1 MTVTPRTCPQCQ
13 TPMPDGAAKCPQCGL
28 GLATPVNGKP
38 AARVTGTTAKVATAV
53 PVAPPPAPKS
63 AVRVRGALAPARKPV
78 STAPDDDAPQGARW
92 VWPAVLG
99 VGLPLLAAG
108 AFLLVKS
115 LTAEDDPPTPGGG
128 TQVAVAPK
136 NGGPELPPKGDP
148 PDKGVGQ
155 PPKEKDGPQEHELV
169 PVEDPKGRPPPK
181 TADSNHS
188 GELPPLVR
196 PPTPPQPAL
205 AGASLFPDIPV
216 LAPTKYSVHEL
227 TVSRQPKPLR
237 LAVTPPR
244 YDNMGAL
251 LTKLGPGY
259 KYTQFPDTDLADLK
273 KLSEFDV
280 LFLTC
285 SSSNS
290 GNLKLNAALRQ
301 FVERGGTLYASDLR
315 FDAVAGAFPDYVD
328 NRQRAQGRPG
338 KVTADVVNPGLRELI
353 GKQVPITFNAG
364 GWKAAAFDRKKVTT
378 FLEGNFQATG
388 GSPGQMTRG
397 QFMVKFTCKKGAV
410 IFTSFHNSAQ
420 NSAFET
426 ALLKYIVFTAVT
438 TQVEAEIREALK
450 KNGFTPQD
458 TKRHSISRGETS
470 PVHTYKLEK
479 SGALQF
485 ALGLEG
491 QGASK
496 VRLALVTPRG
506 EKIEHDGDS
515 SFIFEVPDAP
525 AGEWRYSVRATEV
538 PYANYPMTVTVGKKN

>member
-1 MTVTPRTCPQCQ
+1 
-13 TPMPDGAAKCPQCGL
+13 MPDGAAKCPQCGL
-28 GLATPVNGKP
+28 GLATPVNGKS
-38 AARVTGTTAKVATAV
+38 AVSTAGTTARIATAI

-63 AVRVRGALAPARKPV
+63 AVRVRGAASLATPVRKPA
-78 STAPDDDAPQGARW
+78 APDDDAPQGARW
-92 VWPAVLG
+92 VGPAVLV

-115 LTAEDDPPTPGGG
+115 LTAVDDPPTPTGG

-136 NGGPELPPKGDP
+136 QGGPEQPPKETP
-148 PDKGVGQ
+148 PDKGAEQ
-155 PPKEKDGPQEHELV
+155 APPKEEDGPQEHKLV
-169 PVEDPKGRPPPK
+169 PVEDPKDRPPPK
-181 TADSNHS
+181 KIDDEHS
-188 GELPPLVR
+188 GELPPLIR
-196 PPTPPQPAL
+196 PVAPPQPEL
-205 AGASLFPDIPV
+205 ASASLFPDIPV
-216 LAPTKYSVHEL
+216 LAPTKYRLHEL
-227 TVSRQPKPLR
+227 TISRQPRPLR

-251 LTKLGPGY
+251 LTKLGAGY
-259 KYTQFPDTDLADLK
+259 KHTQVQDTDLVDLK

-285 SSSNS
+285 SASNT
-290 GNLKLNAALRQ
+290 GNLKQNTALRQ

-328 NRQRAQGRPG
+328 NRQRFQGRPG
-338 KVTADVVNPGLRELI
+338 KVTADVVNAGLRDLI

-378 FLEGNFQATG
+378 FLEGNFQASG
-388 GSPGQMTRG
+388 GLGQMTRG

-438 TQVEAEIREALK
+438 TQVEAEMREALRK
-450 KNGFTPQD
+450 HGFTPQD

-491 QGASK
+491 QGASQ

-506 EKIEHDGDS
+506 EKIEHDGNS